1 MPLYEYYCTDCRTKF
16 EALRPMSKA
25 DAPIQC
31 KQCESM
37 NTARALSLFA
47 AHTKSD
53 LNGAPAMPAGGGNGG
68 FGGGCGCGGGGCGC
82 GH

>member
-16 EALRPMSKA
+16 EALRPMTKA

-31 KQCESM
+31 KNCESM
-37 NTARALSLFA
+37 NTSRALSLFA
-47 AHTKSD
+47 AHTKGGSND
-53 LNGAPAMPAGGGNGG
+53 APAMSTAGGG
-68 FGGGCGCGGGGCGC
+68 FGCGCGGGACGC

>member
-1 MPLYEYYCTDCRTKF
+1 MPLYEYYCADCHTKF

-31 KQCESM
+31 KNCQS
-37 NTARALSLFA
+37 THTSRALSLFA
-47 AHTKSD
+47 THTKGNS
-53 LNGAPAMPAGGGNGG
+53 ASPAAAATGHSH
-68 FGGGCGCGGGGCGC
+68 GGGCGCGGACGC